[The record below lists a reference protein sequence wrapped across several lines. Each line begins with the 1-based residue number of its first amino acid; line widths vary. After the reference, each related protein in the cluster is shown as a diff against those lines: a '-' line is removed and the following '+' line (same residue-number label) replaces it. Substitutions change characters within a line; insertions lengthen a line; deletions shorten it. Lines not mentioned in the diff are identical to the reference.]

1 MANTPSSNIARLVV
15 VLAEVALLAILVPYE
30 KVAGAL
36 IAVFAVG
43 PILMDLLYIKALR
56 SQFSIRMEWKR
67 LGRLTLSAIMLFVV
81 LFALTIAM
89 HYSRAAVLVNI
100 IVALLLYPPMLAAT
114 KAIEKRN
121 LDFIAESMSKIRQL
135 KKPASIAIR
144 YIGFFIG

>member
-1 MANTPSSNIARLVV
+1 
-15 VLAEVALLAILVPYE
+15 
-30 KVAGAL
+30 
-36 IAVFAVG
+36 
-43 PILMDLLYIKALR
+43 MDLLYIKALR

-67 LGRLTLSAIMLFVV
+67 LGKLVLSAIMLFIV

-100 IVALLLYPPMLAAT
+100 IVALLLYPPMLAVT

-135 KKPASIAIR
+135 KRPASIAIR